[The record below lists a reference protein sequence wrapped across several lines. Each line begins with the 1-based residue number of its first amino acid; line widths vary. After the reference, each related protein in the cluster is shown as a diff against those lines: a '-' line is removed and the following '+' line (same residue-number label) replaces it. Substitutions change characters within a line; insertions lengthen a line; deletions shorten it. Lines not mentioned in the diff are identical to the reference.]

1 LFLWFEL
8 NFTARSLYSNHFG
21 NEVGVSVA
29 ETLKLN
35 NTLTRLKYVFELIS
49 IALISLSLSGNHVG
63 VEGGVRL
70 AEALNF
76 NTTLTELG

>member
-1 LFLWFEL
+1 M
-8 NFTARSLYSNHFG
+8 
-21 NEVGVSVA
+21 GVSVA

>member
-1 LFLWFEL
+1 M
-8 NFTARSLYSNHFG
+8 
-21 NEVGVSVA
+21 GVSVA

-35 NTLTRLKYVFELIS
+35 NTLTRLKYVFEWIS

-70 AEALNF
+70 AEALKF